1 MRTTVQT
8 HAMDAALA
16 LGALGAAF
24 LTFQSLGLAAS
35 IAAALVVGVVGA
47 RRGLSLPLALASA
60 SAAGAALIHFAVAPE
75 HFSEWWG
82 FGLFFVLCGEVQL
95 GWALLLGCRRP
106 GGRMRAFGAA
116 GSLFLVLTWAVSR
129 TAGLPFGPDPGVA
142 EAVAVPDVASV
153 VLELVTA
160 AACGWALLGPRR
172 LHPWHATPVR
182 AFALGGAVALTAW
195 ALAAVGS
202 A

>member
-1 MRTTVQT
+1 
-8 HAMDAALA
+8 
-16 LGALGAAF
+16 
-24 LTFQSLGLAAS
+24 
-35 IAAALVVGVVGA
+35 
-47 RRGLSLPLALASA
+47 
-60 SAAGAALIHFAVAPE
+60 
-75 HFSEWWG
+75 
-82 FGLFFVLCGEVQL
+82 
-95 GWALLLGCRRP
+95 
-106 GGRMRAFGAA
+106 MRAFGAA

-160 AACGWALLGPRR
+160 AACGSGASRPSAAAPMRCHSGSG
-172 LHPWHATPVR
+172 V
-182 AFALGGAVALTAW
+182 ALGGAVALTAW